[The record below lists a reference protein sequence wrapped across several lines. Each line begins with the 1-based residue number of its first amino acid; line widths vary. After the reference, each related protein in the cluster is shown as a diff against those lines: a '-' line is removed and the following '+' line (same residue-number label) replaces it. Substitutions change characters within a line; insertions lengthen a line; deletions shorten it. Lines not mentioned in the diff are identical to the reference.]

1 MRQFVIALS
10 IAAVAL
16 GGTTACATKKY
27 VRTQVADVNDKVEGL
42 SKTVEDTQQRTR
54 KNEQAIGDVDQKADA
69 ANRAAGAANG
79 AAADARSAANSAGAK
94 ADAIDKASRRLVYEV
109 VLSDAEGNFK
119 FNKAELPVE
128 ARSKL
133 DEIVNQLQADP
144 KNAWI
149 EIEGYTDSTGSK
161 VYNKQLGMERAEA
174 VKQYLYDT
182 HHIPLHK
189 MNVISYGADKP
200 VAPNTTRQGRAQ
212 NRRVVVRVLA

>member
-1 MRQFVIALS
+1 MRQFVLALS

-54 KNEQAIGDVDQKADA
+54 KNEQAIGQVDSKADA

-79 AAADARSAANSAGAK
+79 AAADAHSAANAAGAK
-94 ADAIDKASRRLVYEV
+94 ADALDKASRRLVYEV

-119 FNKAELPVE
+119 FNKAELP
-128 ARSKL
+128 AQAKSKL
-133 DEIVNQLQADP
+133 DEIINQLEADP

-161 VYNKQLGMERAEA
+161 IYNKQLGMERAEA

-200 VAPNTTRQGRAQ
+200 VAPNTTREGRAQ